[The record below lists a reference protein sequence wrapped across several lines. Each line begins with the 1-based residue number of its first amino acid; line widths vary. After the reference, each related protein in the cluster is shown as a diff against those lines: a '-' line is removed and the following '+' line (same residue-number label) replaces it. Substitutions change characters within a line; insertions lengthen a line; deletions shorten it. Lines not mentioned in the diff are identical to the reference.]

1 MDDPKRGIQFGAEG
15 LSIPLTAGSSN
26 ARTAK
31 SRLGTF
37 YAKNSALPE
46 RGRSLFSANDSLKRT
61 ELVSLKVQNS
71 FALFTGKN
79 ASDMLAYSV
88 LLYYLDCRTI
98 RTIATSC
105 ILSSIL

>member
-1 MDDPKRGIQFGAEG
+1 MLCVQVGGAGLAVMDDPKRGIQFGAEG
-15 LSIPLTAGSSN
+15 LSIPLTAGSN

-46 RGRSLFSANDSLKRT
+46 RGRSLFSANDSLKCT

-71 FALFTGKN
+71 FALVHWQ
-79 ASDMLAYSV
+79 A
-88 LLYYLDCRTI
+88 RI
-98 RTIATSC
+98 
-105 ILSSIL
+105 